1 MGPSENG
8 DMWTRGGQSGRLLGI
23 LHAAQRKGARRIR
36 RRHKQSRLV
45 DFKQLITN
53 CRKYIRE
60 GCPHKEQFHISVRR
74 RCGSHLMGSF
84 VIAAYGWAKSDKFV
98 AQMLE
103 KANVGF
109 STGADARKSSEITNA
124 GFSTRSSVTNKP
136 LHALI
141 HIFQDNI
148 GPSTDFSDDTFS
160 FVQQICPLQHFFNS
174 SMLRNNPGS
183 HCCLSQN

>member
-1 MGPSENG
+1 MGPNENG
-8 DMWTRGGQSGRLLGI
+8 AEWKWSQVKMGTCEPGGQSGRLLGI
-23 LHAAQRKGARRIR
+23 LHAAQRKGARRIL

-45 DFKQLITN
+45 DFKQLITD
-53 CRKYIRE
+53 CWKYMWE
-60 GCPHKEQFHISVRR
+60 GCPHKQQFHISVRR

-84 VIAAYGWAKSDKFV
+84 VIAAYGWAKSDKFD

-136 LHALI
+136 LHALT
-141 HIFQDNI
+141 HIFSKQQ
-148 GPSTDFSDDTFS
+148 DFSDVGIFWNRFSVDTK
-160 FVQQICPLQHFFNS
+160 
-174 SMLRNNPGS
+174 
-183 HCCLSQN
+183 